1 MENHNEK
8 HQEVERVLEK
18 MGFDLNSKG
27 CEYLA
32 EVVTLTICQDD
43 KAVEAEK

>member
-1 MENHNEK
+1 MENH
-8 HQEVERVLEK
+8 QVIERGHEK
-18 MGFDLNSKG
+18 MGFNLNCKG